1 MHVAF
6 YAPMKAPDH
15 PLPSGDRRVARL
27 LVAALREAGHRV
39 EQACAFSSFDAT
51 GDATRQRRL
60 GVLGRRLAGSLSRR
74 YLGRPAVR
82 RPDLWFTY
90 HVYHKAPDWLGPTV
104 SRTLGI
110 PYVVA
115 EASHAPKQ
123 KFGPWATGYEAAAEA
138 ISDAD
143 LVFGLNSADA
153 ECVLALLADSGRLV
167 AMKPFIDTSRYAA
180 AAANRE
186 RCRQALNRGHGL
198 DADVPLLLTVAMMR
212 HGDKLASYRVLG
224 DALGRLRS
232 RPWRLLVVGEGPA
245 RAEVEAALGA
255 LRSRVVWLGE
265 LDDGDLPAIYAGADL
280 YVWPAIGEAYGMAF
294 LEAQAAGLPVVAG
307 RTGGVPDVVADGETG
322 RLVAIGDDAAFATA
336 VAHLLDDDEERRRMG
351 MRAEGR
357 MRRDHDLSVA
367 ARTLRDAVA
376 SLAAGWSA

>member
-1 MHVAF
+1 
-6 YAPMKAPDH
+6 
-15 PLPSGDRRVARL
+15 
-27 LVAALREAGHRV
+27 
-39 EQACAFSSFDAT
+39 
-51 GDATRQRRL
+51 
-60 GVLGRRLAGSLSRR
+60 LSRR

>member
-1 MHVAF
+1 M
-6 YAPMKAPDH
+6 
-15 PLPSGDRRVARL
+15 ARL
-27 LVAALREAGHRV
+27 LVAALREAGHGV

-60 GVLGRRLAGSLSRR
+60 GALGRRLAAGLSRR

-82 RPDLWFTY
+82 RPGLWFTY

-123 KFGPWATGYEAAAEA
+123 KLGPWATGYDAAAEA

-153 ECVLALLADSGRLV
+153 ECVRALLANSSRLV
-167 AMKPFIDTSRYAA
+167 AMTPFIDTSRYAT

-186 RCRQALNRGHGL
+186 RCRQALNRAHGL
-198 DADVPLLLTVAMMR
+198 DPDVPLLLAVAMMR
-212 HGDKLASYRVLG
+212 HGDKLASYRILG

-245 RAEVEAALGA
+245 RTEVEAALGA
-255 LRSRVVWLGE
+255 LQSRVVWLGE
-265 LDDGDLPAIYAGADL
+265 LDDGDLPAIYAAADL

-322 RLVAIGDDAAFATA
+322 RLVAIGDGAAFAAA
-336 VAHLLDDDEERRRMG
+336 VAHLLDDDEGRRRMG
-351 MRAEGR
+351 MRAAER

-367 ARTLRDAVA
+367 ARTIGDAVA

>member
-1 MHVAF
+1 
-6 YAPMKAPDH
+6 
-15 PLPSGDRRVARL
+15 
-27 LVAALREAGHRV
+27 
-39 EQACAFSSFDAT
+39 
-51 GDATRQRRL
+51 
-60 GVLGRRLAGSLSRR
+60 
-74 YLGRPAVR
+74 
-82 RPDLWFTY
+82 
-90 HVYHKAPDWLGPTV
+90 
-104 SRTLGI
+104 
-110 PYVVA
+110 
-115 EASHAPKQ
+115 
-123 KFGPWATGYEAAAEA
+123 
-138 ISDAD
+138 
-143 LVFGLNSADA
+143 VFGLNSADA